1 MSPTVPSPRRRDEIV
16 APKPPPGPEAL
27 RGPRV
32 RATSS
37 PRDLV
42 LRYIFHQARAVAKA
56 DREEADPEFDEL
68 ISRFRLDPA
77 ALS

>member
-1 MSPTVPSPRRRDEIV
+1 
-16 APKPPPGPEAL
+16 
-27 RGPRV
+27 V